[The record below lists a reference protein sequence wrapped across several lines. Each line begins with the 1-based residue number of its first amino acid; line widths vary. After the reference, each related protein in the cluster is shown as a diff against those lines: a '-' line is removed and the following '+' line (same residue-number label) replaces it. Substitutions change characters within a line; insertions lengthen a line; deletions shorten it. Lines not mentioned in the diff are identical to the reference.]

1 MRYVKW
7 TAGLAGL
14 AGALAIAAI
23 PARATDTASLS
34 GCTTLQSQVR
44 TALQSNA
51 QSPNY
56 DSALK
61 EQRYG
66 LEFCSNGF
74 FQNGVSHYEQA
85 LKLLGVDKT

>member
-1 MRYVKW
+1 MRNVKW
-7 TAGLAGL
+7 MAGLVILTGAFAFAASPAG
-14 AGALAIAAI
+14 
-23 PARATDTASLS
+23 ATDTASLS
-34 GCTTLQSQVR
+34 GCASLQDQVK

-56 DSALK
+56 ENAVK

-74 FQNGVSHYEQA
+74 YQNGVSHYSEA

>member
-1 MRYVKW
+1 MRNVKW
-7 TAGLAGL
+7 MAGIAILS
-14 AGALAIAAI
+14 GALACAAA
-23 PARATDTASLS
+23 PANAADSASLS
-34 GCTTLQSQVR
+34 GCASLQSQVK

-56 DSALK
+56 ENAVK

-66 LEFCSNGF
+66 VEFCSNGF
-74 FQNGVSHYEQA
+74 YQNGVSHYSEA